1 MKKINLEKETLKV
14 LGEDYNLKISYKLIN
29 IPELNLENKLIKI
42 DLPVKY
48 RNIDNTRIIKLIL
61 DKFYERLAEKEIEK
75 IMEKI
80 RIQTGLVPEDYKIEK
95 MSCILGKYIEENKN
109 VVINPEVVK
118 FDKEIIE
125 YVILHQVCHL
135 KYKTHVKSFNRLLKE
150 YIPNYKMIEEKI
162 KGMF

>member
-1 MKKINLEKETLKV
+1 
-14 LGEDYNLKISYKLIN
+14 
-29 IPELNLENKLIKI
+29 
-42 DLPVKY
+42 
-48 RNIDNTRIIKLIL
+48 
-61 DKFYERLAEKEIEK
+61 
-75 IMEKI
+75 
-80 RIQTGLVPEDYKIEK
+80 

-135 KYKTHVKSFNRLLKE
+135 KYKTHAKSFNRLLKE